1 MRINLRPHTDILSF
15 WHSIDR
21 QVHTSLH
28 ELVPP
33 SLRISCDFAIY
44 LTRPSLPRSRPLFV
58 LLSSA
63 PLKTAIHLSFC
74 AKNEE
79 GRGAGLERETTQVV
93 VLAGAPPPSKRH
105 EQTKCDRG
113 RPWQTDP
120 PADCRWARSEP
131 TKEATIDRPTDR
143 GGRGCAAVASAAVIG
158 AACNVLIERPGQR
171 PACHSPLS
179 PIPPHLTAATVCY
192 AEPTFPRRGRPRN
205 LCLTVNDCVR
215 YDAATSASPL
225 QQTPPM
231 PTLVFCARLDP
242 TGV

>member
-1 MRINLRPHTDILSF
+1 MKRGEEPDWRGRPHRSSF
-15 WHSIDR
+15 WPAHR
-21 QVHTSLH
+21 LH
-28 ELVPP
+28 PN
-33 SLRISCDFAIY
+33 D
-44 LTRPSLPRSRPLFV
+44 TNKRSV
-58 LLSSA
+58 
-63 PLKTAIHLSFC
+63 I
-74 AKNEE
+74 
-79 GRGAGLERETTQVV
+79 AG
-93 VLAGAPPPSKRH
+93 
-105 EQTKCDRG
+105 DRG
-113 RPWQTDP
+113 RPTHP
-120 PADCRWARSEP
+120 PIVGGLGVSRQRRLRP
-131 TKEATIDRPTDR
+131 TDRPTDR